1 MWIIFGTKAK
11 TELVPGGAREERVC
25 ERCGEDT
32 LFYERRLVN
41 TFDLYFIDVF
51 DYGAQRVMACGAC
64 GTLYRTD
71 DAPGPRVTAASG
83 LERAIEGVGS
93 GVGRAIQRA
102 AGAIEPML
110 EHASRTLGPSV
121 TATTAQVGDALG
133 RIGDRIVRGVSSSS
147 AARVSIDDEE
157 DERELDADPEK
168 ADLLR
173 RFAELE
179 KRMKK

>member
-11 TELVPGGAREERVC
+11 TELVPGGAREEGVC
-25 ERCGEDT
+25 QKCGEHT

-71 DAPGPRVTAASG
+71 EASGEEAASG
-83 LERAIEGVGS
+83 LERTIDEVGS
-93 GVGRAIQRA
+93 GVGRALERA
-102 AGAIEPML
+102 AGAIGPVL
-110 EHASRTLGPSV
+110 EQAGRSLAPGV
-121 TATTAQVGDALG
+121 KATTAQVGDALG
-133 RIGDRIVRGVSSSS
+133 RIGDRIVRGVTPGSSR
-147 AARVSIDDEE
+147 ARATVEHDEDEE
-157 DERELDADPEK
+157 HELDADPEK